1 MNAFIYDQHLFE
13 SSSESESES
22 YDACYSNN
30 QSDNEHDHDDDDDD
44 DDECQGRKSKI
55 EDKYYIIYN
64 YSSKHTYYC
73 KKCDYYCH
81 KHSTMCMHQS
91 IKHNETA
98 LYECKHCKE
107 TFPVK
112 SQLQQHMKNHHNEK
126 GFPCISGGCEQKFK
140 QKSSMMIHYM
150 RHHMPKKT
158 LLYHIDKDPFFKKQV
173 VCNSCNQRF
182 TKNSIIYHVTKCSP
196 LSPFSL

>member
-1 MNAFIYDQHLFE
+1 MNAFIYDQHLYE
-13 SSSESESES
+13 SSSESESER

-30 QSDNEHDHDDDDDD
+30 QSDNEHDHDNDD
-44 DDECQGRKSKI
+44 DDEYQERKSKI

-73 KKCDYYCH
+73 KKCDYYCY

-98 LYECKHCKE
+98 LYDCKHCKE

-112 SQLQQHMKNHHNEK
+112 SQLQQHMKNYHNEK
-126 GFPCISGGCEQKFK
+126 GFQCISGGCEQKFK
-140 QKSSMMIHYM
+140 QKSSKAHK
-150 RHHMPKKT
+150 HLKANPK
-158 LLYHIDKDPFFKKQV
+158 
-173 VCNSCNQRF
+173 
-182 TKNSIIYHVTKCSP
+182 
-196 LSPFSL
+196 